1 MESQRVRKLFSPTP
15 VIIAILAG
23 AVLISALFFFFWEKL
38 NHKVDVIMRDQFNQQ
53 QLMLAR
59 KIADNI
65 ESYFDFLENILLGY
79 AGLFRTIPPQERLID
94 NSLAERFSRHKVFGI
109 LEIRRYDT
117 TGVAAQV
124 FSVSPQPAPP
134 SNIGLPAAYLEWAR
148 DPAHRGKLFLSKT
161 FVYGEPPWKGRRVMR
176 FLTPIYLGD
185 SKGQLSGVLE
195 FLIDPFFIC
204 EKVTAGVR
212 SGQTGYAWIIDQD
225 EIMLAHYEKDFV
237 GKEAMPVRIARNP
250 KIIFRGLRELHA
262 SLLAGGEGVT
272 EYDSGWHRQKMGQM
286 PKLAA
291 YTPIRFDKGLIRG
304 VTELEDP
311 GYNLW
316 GVCVLAPLEEVS
328 GPVSEVMHQELF
340 LVATFFVVVILATA
354 VLTGAALAWN
364 KVLAREIDLKTQE
377 LMESQDRL
385 IHSERFAAV
394 GEAAAYVSHEIKNPL
409 MIIGGLAHQVERRLA
424 GEPETKDKL
433 HIIQREVR
441 RLETF
446 LGELRDFTRPA
457 LPVKQKIDLN
467 RVIREV
473 AELMEEAAREKGITL
488 EENLTRELPPLE
500 ADPNQLKQVLVNLI
514 KNALEASEEGGRIY
528 LASGQENGQAW
539 FSVRDTGKGMPK
551 DILDNI
557 FHPFFTT
564 KEKGTGL
571 GLPVIH
577 KIITDHRG
585 NIAVDSSPGRGAT
598 FLVKLPLR

>member
-1 MESQRVRKLFSPTP
+1 
-15 VIIAILAG
+15 
-23 AVLISALFFFFWEKL
+23 
-38 NHKVDVIMRDQFNQQ
+38 
-53 QLMLAR
+53 
-59 KIADNI
+59 
-65 ESYFDFLENILLGY
+65 
-79 AGLFRTIPPQERLID
+79 
-94 NSLAERFSRHKVFGI
+94 
-109 LEIRRYDT
+109 
-117 TGVAAQV
+117 
-124 FSVSPQPAPP
+124 
-134 SNIGLPAAYLEWAR
+134 
-148 DPAHRGKLFLSKT
+148 
-161 FVYGEPPWKGRRVMR
+161 
-176 FLTPIYLGD
+176 
-185 SKGQLSGVLE
+185 
-195 FLIDPFFIC
+195 
-204 EKVTAGVR
+204 
-212 SGQTGYAWIIDQD
+212 
-225 EIMLAHYEKDFV
+225 
-237 GKEAMPVRIARNP
+237 
-250 KIIFRGLRELHA
+250 
-262 SLLAGGEGVT
+262 
-272 EYDSGWHRQKMGQM
+272 
-286 PKLAA
+286 
-291 YTPIRFDKGLIRG
+291 
-304 VTELEDP
+304 
-311 GYNLW
+311 
-316 GVCVLAPLEEVS
+316 
-328 GPVSEVMHQELF
+328 MHQELF

-585 NIAVDSSPGRGAT
+585 NIAVDSAPGRGAT